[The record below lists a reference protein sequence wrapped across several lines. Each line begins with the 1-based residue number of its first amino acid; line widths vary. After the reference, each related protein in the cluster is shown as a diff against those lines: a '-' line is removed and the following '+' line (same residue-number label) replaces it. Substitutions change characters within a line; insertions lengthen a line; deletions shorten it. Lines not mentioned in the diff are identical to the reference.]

1 MVVEPELEVV
11 LEEPEPEVEP
21 EELEDDPEL
30 ELESEPEA
38 ELESEPELEAWVG
51 ALPAR
56 VVVTVTSTGTALVVW
71 TTDESVR
78 VTTSV
83 TQEVLVSVLVTT
95 TGATGVELD
104 WWCSEPPGTVKWG
117 PAGAVVK
124 RGAPGERV
132 KEGRHPRL
140 AVLDW
145 AGRGE
150 ELRMG
155 VELTGEDEGTTD
167 DPAGALVVAS
177 ALALAVLVAA
187 AAVVAGLLEVAEAPV
202 VAAAAPA
209 VYRVGPGMS

>member
-1 MVVEPELEVV
+1 M
-11 LEEPEPEVEP
+11 
-21 EELEDDPEL
+21 
-30 ELESEPEA
+30 
-38 ELESEPELEAWVG
+38 
-51 ALPAR
+51 
-56 VVVTVTSTGTALVVW
+56 
-71 TTDESVR
+71 
-78 VTTSV
+78 
-83 TQEVLVSVLVTT
+83 
-95 TGATGVELD
+95 
-104 WWCSEPPGTVKWG
+104 
-117 PAGAVVK
+117 K

-177 ALALAVLVAA
+177 ALAVLVAA